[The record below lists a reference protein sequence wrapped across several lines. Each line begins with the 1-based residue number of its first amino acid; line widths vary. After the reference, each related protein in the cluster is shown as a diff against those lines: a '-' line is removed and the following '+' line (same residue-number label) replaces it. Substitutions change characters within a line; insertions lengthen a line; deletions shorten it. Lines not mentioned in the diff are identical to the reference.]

1 MMCECCHYCCSA
13 NYPNFEDDNI
23 EIVGAN
29 RNRNKHERRI
39 KYRNKLKRL
48 YKTRHGYFVPVVYTD
63 EVWLKNAGYVKNS
76 KPYYKRLYRGTSSR
90 YAKNQSNRKIRR
102 YKGELHNGY
111 HHIHK
116 LYDYEW
122 EMS

>member
-13 NYPNFEDDNI
+13 NCPNFEDDNI

-29 RNRNKHERRI
+29 RSRNKHERRI

-48 YKTRHGYFVPVVYTD
+48 YKNRHGYFVPVVYTD

-90 YAKNQSNRKIRR
+90 YVKNQSNRKIRR

-116 LYDYEW
+116 LYDFEW